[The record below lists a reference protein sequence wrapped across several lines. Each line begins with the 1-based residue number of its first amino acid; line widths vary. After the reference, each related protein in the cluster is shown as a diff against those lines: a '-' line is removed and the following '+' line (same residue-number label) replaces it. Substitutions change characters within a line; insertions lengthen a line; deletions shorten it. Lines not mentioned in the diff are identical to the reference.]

1 MADYSIPEILDYL
14 LSFKLQDL
22 SLFSYHIYYQST
34 HTNPYQTHYF
44 QTIIT
49 TTNISII
56 TFFQSFIHIIHYP
69 FIKSNITI
77 KHYQFCVTHT
87 VASQRNDIHFIHTT
101 IQIPNYPITPF
112 HSFHSTFTF
121 IYLNPLLLSFVLIT
135 IISVI
140 SVFCTNQTEIFVHS
154 YQSFSSVSHSN
165 AQTCCCQSFTNLAR
179 NSKERIPFLSFRCLA
194 HTVGGPCC
202 QRFV

>member
-121 IYLNPLLLSFVLIT
+121 IHISLFYYILLSSLHSYSILLNTITGISFSSFITHIIHFLFPFISTLSYHINSIHISHFMSITFYLINLLSF
-135 IISVI
+135 
-140 SVFCTNQTEIFVHS
+140 H
-154 YQSFSSVSHSN
+154 
-165 AQTCCCQSFTNLAR
+165 
-179 NSKERIPFLSFRCLA
+179 
-194 HTVGGPCC
+194 
-202 QRFV
+202 

>member
-1 MADYSIPEILDYL
+1 MADYSIPETLDYL

-56 TFFQSFIHIIHYP
+56 TFFQSFTHIIHYP

-77 KHYQFCVTHT
+77 KHYQSILLIQLHHSATT
-87 VASQRNDIHFIHTT
+87 FISFMR
-101 IQIPNYPITPF
+101 QFGSPITPFHISPF

-121 IYLNPLLLSFVLIT
+121 IHISLFYYILLSSL
-135 IISVI
+135 
-140 SVFCTNQTEIFVHS
+140 HS
-154 YQSFSSVSHSN
+154 YSILLNTITGISFSSFITHIIHFLFPFISTLSYHINSIHISQFMLITFSLTPN
-165 AQTCCCQSFTNLAR
+165 HINLLL
-179 NSKERIPFLSFRCLA
+179 F
-194 HTVGGPCC
+194 H
-202 QRFV
+202 